1 MKFQLALHTDAGVKK
16 TINQDALLVQ
26 TAATWRGRV
35 CFAAVCDGVG
45 GMEKGELASSYLV
58 HRLSD
63 WFESSFADCL
73 REDSFE
79 NRLAQEWTCLLESAG
94 DAIRTYG
101 YEHSMRMGTTAL
113 LLLIAQGRYYIAN
126 VGDCRACLLDQTFS
140 QLTVDQTYIQREMDA
155 GRMSRP
161 EARRDPHR
169 HMLLQCVGATLDL
182 EPDFYMG
189 RFYEGSTFL
198 LCSDGFSHTL
208 KEEEI
213 FRTLSSRRVHGEEAM
228 RRKLVSLTELC
239 KKRGESDNISAVLI
253 HCGEEN

>member
-1 MKFQLALHTDAGVKK
+1 MKFQLALHTDAGAKK

-26 TAATWRGRV
+26 TATTWRGRV

-45 GMEKGELASSYLV
+45 GMAKGELASSYLI
-58 HRLSD
+58 HRLAE
-63 WFESSFADCL
+63 WFETSFADCL
-73 REDSFE
+73 KEESLE
-79 NRLAQEWTCLLESAG
+79 SRLAWEWTALLETVG

-101 YEHSMRMGTTAL
+101 LEHSLQMGTTAL

-126 VGDCRACLLDQTFS
+126 VGDCRACLLDQSFS
-140 QLTVDQTYIQREMDA
+140 QLTVDQTYIQREIDA
-155 GRMSRP
+155 GRMSPR

-169 HMLLQCVGATLDL
+169 HMLLQCVGASQEL

-213 FRTLSSRRVHGEEAM
+213 FRALSSRRVHGEEAM
-228 RRKLVSLTELC
+228 KKKLVSLTEVC

-253 HCGEEN
+253 HCEEEG